1 MYLPGQMENCEKN
14 GGLCSGQMQTQNERQ
29 KRYNMSY
36 LTEHWLSIGAG
47 VFLLSMILYGH
58 YRGFLKMAM
67 TVLTLVLSLTVVRT
81 AVPHMTGLLAANTG
95 LRRAIGQGLLHMS
108 GLKDG
113 GTGLSAVLPS
123 QQRQSIENL
132 KLPEQMKEILLENN
146 NHEIYNLLGVDS
158 FFEYLGASLANMVLN
173 LIVSVVLFAAV
184 YLLIR
189 FAIKWL
195 DLMARF
201 PILSGMNQIA
211 GALLGAV
218 QGLAV
223 LWAAGMTVGFCS
235 AAVWAQPI
243 LAQIES
249 SIWLSYLYHHNLFNW
264 ILYSAINSLG

>member
-1 MYLPGQMENCEKN
+1 MYLPEQTEVEEN
-14 GGLCSGQMQTQNERQ
+14 GRLCSGQMQTENEGQ
-29 KRYNMSY
+29 KRNNMNY

-47 VFLLSMILYGH
+47 AFLLSMVLYGH
-58 YRGFLKMAM
+58 YRGFLKMA
-67 TVLTLVLSLTVVRT
+67 TGVLTLVLSLTVVRT
-81 AVPHMTGLLAANTG
+81 AVPYMTGLLAANTG

-113 GTGLSAVLPS
+113 GIGLSVTLPA

-184 YLLIR
+184 YFLIR
-189 FAIKWL
+189 FVIKWL
-195 DLMARF
+195 DLMAHL

-223 LWAAGMTVGFCS
+223 LWAAGVALGFCS
-235 AAVWAQPI
+235 AAVWAQPL
-243 LAQIES
+243 LAQIEG

-264 ILYSAINSLG
+264 LLYSAINSLG